1 MRNIQIVV
9 APDLLLYMKE
19 TGKRNIVVQVAQA
32 EHSEIEI
39 AEIFVQLMNDRRA
52 EELLGRRFQAR
63 QIPDCGVRVLFPP
76 YHLIY
81 EDTVTFT
88 WKHWGPFKKLAWS
101 GIRTGSIGGSRF

>member
-1 MRNIQIVV
+1 MRDIQIVV
-9 APDLLLYMKE
+9 EPELVSYMKD

-52 EELLGRRFQAR
+52 DGLAAKRYSVR
-63 QIPDCGVRVLFPP
+63 QLPDSGLRVLFPP

-81 EDTVTFT
+81 EDTVTFAM
-88 WKHWGPFKKLAWS
+88 KKIGPFKKVSWK
-101 GIRTGSIGGSRF
+101 GIRTGSIGGNRV